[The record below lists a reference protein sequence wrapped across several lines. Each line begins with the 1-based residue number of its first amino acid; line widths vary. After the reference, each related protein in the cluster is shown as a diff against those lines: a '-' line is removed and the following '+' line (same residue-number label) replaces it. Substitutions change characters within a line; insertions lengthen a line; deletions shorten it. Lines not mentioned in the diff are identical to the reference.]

1 MTYKP
6 EENKIQETN
15 TESKSALSDLL
26 YAKYLK
32 ILQWLCRKELRRI
45 ADKYPQTRDELI
57 KYHDFMAIECINA
70 ETKTKDRVLGI
81 SVNTAMMLE
90 NPNI

>member
-1 MTYKP
+1 MQIDGTIPTKK
-6 EENKIQETN
+6 NDSV
-15 TESKSALSDLL
+15 SKSDLRDLL

-32 ILQWLCRKELRRI
+32 ILQRLCRKELRRI
-45 ADKYPQTRDELI
+45 ADKYPHTRDELI

-81 SVNTAMMLE
+81 SVNTARMLE

>member
-1 MTYKP
+1 MTQEP
-6 EENKIQETN
+6 ETDTTKVVSNV
-15 TESKSALSDLL
+15 SKSALSDLL
-26 YAKYLK
+26 YVKYIK
-32 ILQWLCRKELRRI
+32 ILQWLCRKELKRI

-70 ETKTKDRVLGI
+70 ETETKDRVLGI
-81 SVNTAMMLE
+81 SVNTARMLE